1 MLKKIVLVIS
11 FIFVFQLAF
20 TGSAVAAE
28 TYHIVKSGDTLWGIA
43 RQYGTSIEQIKQ
55 LNQLS
60 SDNINIGMKL
70 CVKITPDQTP
80 AEQNVVTAVED
91 PGTADSIKEQ
101 VYIIQPGDSLNSI
114 AEKYGTSV
122 EMLKRINNLTSEV
135 LNPGYI
141 LKLNMPGVDVS
152 RGGNADRTAA
162 AVLATARQ
170 HLGTPYRY
178 GGSSPGGF
186 DCSGFVKYVFSQHGY
201 NLNRTAAAQYG
212 QGTEISKSDLQ
223 LGDLV
228 FFKCSSSSIDHVG
241 IYIGNNEFI
250 HSSSPRSGGVIITNL
265 DESYYARSYA
275 GAARI
280 IQ

>member
-11 FIFVFQLAF
+11 IIFIFQLAF

-43 RQYGTSIEQIKQ
+43 RQYDTNVEQIKQ
-55 LNQLS
+55 LNQIN
-60 SDNINIGMKL
+60 SDNIKIGLKL
-70 CVKITPDQTP
+70 CVKITPDQAP
-80 AEQNVVTAVED
+80 VVQIAESAAEDTALI
-91 PGTADSIKEQ
+91 DSAEQ
-101 VYIIQPGDSLNSI
+101 VYIVQPGDSLNSI
-114 AEKYGTSV
+114 AQKYGTSV

-141 LKLNMPGVDVS
+141 LKLNMPGADVS
-152 RGGNADRTAA
+152 RGGNVDRVAA
-162 AVLATARQ
+162 AVLATAKQ

-201 NLNRTAAAQYG
+201 NLNRTAAAQCG
-212 QGTEISKSDLQ
+212 QGAAVSKSDLQ

-241 IYIGNNEFI
+241 IYSGNNEFI